1 MTEPGTESGGADEA
15 GIAPERLIVEGLRV
29 SFGMQTVLQNLS
41 LRVRSGRTLVI
52 PGPSGCGKSTL
63 LKAIAGLIVPAEGR
77 VMFPLIN
84 SDPSAGLSDPQM
96 EGPLYLDQEPLLFEH
111 LSVFENVAFALRMK
125 RASESLVTNRVNAV
139 LLSTGLV
146 AEAGKRPHQLSG
158 GQKQRVAFARAV
170 IARPQVLLLDEPFS
184 ALDADTR
191 SQMQTFFCELKAQ
204 YPLTA
209 VFVTHDVREA
219 LTVGTDFA
227 RMVNGALRTYGTRKE
242 FINDPATGVLDEI
255 QFWQE
260 AAGQREDS

>member
-1 MTEPGTESGGADEA
+1 MTERGQESDGDDAAD
-15 GIAPERLIVEGLRV
+15 IANERLIVEGLV
-29 SFGMQTVLQNLS
+29 VNFGPQTVLKNLS

-63 LKAIAGLIVPAEGR
+63 LKTIAGLIVPAEGR
-77 VMFPLIN
+77 VVFPVNN
-84 SDPSAGLSDPQM
+84 SHPASDLSDPQM
-96 EGPLYLDQEPLLFEH
+96 EGALYLDQEPLLFEH

-125 RASESLVTNRVNAV
+125 RVSGSLVTHRVHAV
-139 LLSTGLV
+139 LQSTGLV
-146 AEAGKRPHQLSG
+146 SEAQKRPHQLSG

-191 SQMQTFFCELKAQ
+191 AQMQTFFCRLKLQ

-227 RMVNGALRTYGTRKE
+227 RMVKGALQTYGTRQE

-260 AAGQREDS
+260 AAGQREEC